1 MQQLSLFSKLAL
13 EQTKKPAPGW
23 GWWAVYA
30 TDNQSVL
37 AFLKQSGF
45 KPGTDMF
52 SSFGKKPYQWVV
64 RMGQTVANDIEAHKS
79 VVKVEQ
85 IDWNTEKLEK
95 IVK

>member
-13 EQTKKPAPGW
+13 EQPKKPAPGW

-30 TDNQSVL
+30 TDNRSVL

-52 SSFGKKPYQWVV
+52 STFGKKHYKWVV
-64 RMGQTVANDIEAHKS
+64 RMGQTVANDVMLHQS
-79 VVKVEQ
+79 VTNVEQ
-85 IDWNTEKLEK
+85 IDWNAEKLDK

>member
-13 EQTKKPAPGW
+13 EQPKKPAPGW

-30 TDNQSVL
+30 TDNRSVL

-52 SSFGKKPYQWVV
+52 STFGKKQYQWVV
-64 RMGQTVANDIEAHKS
+64 RMGRIVANDIEAHDAVTS
-79 VVKVEQ
+79 VEP
-85 IDWNTEKLEK
+85 IDWHSEKLDK